1 VTGVNPRFPSWR
13 LLSAV
18 LLLACA
24 RAAGPSRA
32 PAPEFAGLERDV
44 ARRVNAYRTGRQLP
58 ALSYDTAVAAIA
70 RAHSRDMAAH
80 RVPMGHDGFKQRLDL
95 VDRFLPLEAFAE
107 NVALNDYSA
116 QSTVRV
122 AVAGW
127 LASAHHLEN
136 IEGKY
141 HVTGVGIV
149 RARDGTFYYTQL
161 FVARRASAGRR

>member
-1 VTGVNPRFPSWR
+1 VTGVNPRRPSWR

-24 RAAGPSRA
+24 RAAGPAPA

-44 ARRVNAYRTGRQLP
+44 ARRVNTYRTTHRLP

-70 RAHSRDMAAH
+70 RAHSRAMAAH
-80 RVPMGHDGFKQRLDL
+80 RVPMGHDGFQQRIAQ
-95 VDRFLPLEAFAE
+95 VERVMPLTRIAE

-116 QSTVRV
+116 QSTVRI
-122 AVAGW
+122 AVDGW

-136 IEGKY
+136 IEGNY
-141 HVTGVGIV
+141 SVTGVGVV
-149 RARDGTFYYTQL
+149 RAGDGTFYYTQL
-161 FVARRASAGRR
+161 FVARAGVSPRR